1 MKVTPISK
9 YPSVSRDLAFVVDQT
24 LPVANIIKSIRKCG
38 KLGKENIIQEVEVFD
53 VYEGEHV
60 EAGKKSI
67 ALTITFQS
75 ADKTLTDQDINTIH
89 EKVLDALRKDVNAE
103 LRA

>member
-1 MKVTPISK
+1 MDS
-9 YPSVSRDLAFVVDQT
+9 
-24 LPVANIIKSIRKCG
+24 
-38 KLGKENIIQEVEVFD
+38 
-53 VYEGEHV
+53 
-60 EAGKKSI
+60 GKKSI